1 MKPAAAPSN
10 TVVGTL
16 YNLLWRPARPLAL
29 FASGARA
36 PAARRQR
43 LGLVPAPPP
52 GSRRVWLHAASVGEV
67 EAVRPI
73 ALGLLER
80 LAPLTLIVTCMTQA
94 GCEAAARR
102 IPGAQAC
109 WLAPLDHPR
118 CVRNFLQAVEPG
130 LLVVCETELWPNYFL
145 QARRA
150 GARIALI
157 NGRLSERSLRRYLL
171 ARSLWQSAVRAAD
184 LLLMQTEE
192 DAARLRALGASPER
206 LRVTGNTKFTAPA
219 QVEVDPALT
228 SFCARGPLFVA
239 GSTAPGEEQVIIEA
253 FLSLRRASP
262 ALRLVLAPRHLER
275 VVEVADLLT
284 AAGLK
289 YVTASHLKQ
298 DAIAAEDECV
308 MLLDTLGDLRAL
320 YSLAQV
326 AFIGGSLVK
335 GRGGQNP
342 GEAASAGVPVLI
354 GPFHQN
360 QQIIVK
366 ALLEGG
372 GAAVVA
378 NAVTLSQV
386 AARLLRDEPMRRQW
400 GDNARAAY
408 AGLSG
413 GGERTVEHLL
423 KLLEGA

>member
-29 FASGARA
+29 LASGARA

-43 LGLVPAPPP
+43 LGLVPAPATAT
-52 GSRRVWLHAASVGEV
+52 RRVWLHAASVGEV

-80 LAPLTLIVTCMTQA
+80 LAPLTLIVTCMTRA

-118 CVRNFLQAVEPG
+118 CVGNFLQAVEPS

-171 ARSLWQSAVRAAD
+171 ARSLWQSALGAAD

-192 DAARLRALGASPER
+192 DAARLRALGASPEQ
-206 LRVTGNTKFTAPA
+206 LMVTGNTKFTASA
-219 QVEVDPALT
+219 QVQVDPAL
-228 SFCARGPLFVA
+228 SGFCLRGPLFVA

-253 FLSLRRASP
+253 FLSLRRAAP
-262 ALRLVLAPRHLER
+262 ALRLVLAPRHLDR

-284 AAGLK
+284 AAGLS
-289 YVTASHLKQ
+289 YVTASQLKQ
-298 DAIAAEDECV
+298 DAITQDDCV
-308 MLLDTLGDLRAL
+308 MLLDTLGDLRGL
-320 YSLAQV
+320 YSLAQI
-326 AFIGGSLVK
+326 AFIGGSLFK

-378 NAVTLSQV
+378 NAVTLSEV

-400 GDNARAAY
+400 GDKARAAY

-413 GGERTVEHLL
+413 GAERTVAQLL